1 MKNARSRIM
10 DNCPIIKFFK
20 TIWRTIKR
28 NIVNAI
34 MEDETIDESEFQA
47 SIILIDPDNTIV
59 NKVNFIKESTSIY
72 FLAKLSKTTSSE
84 WNTSSGHYKLE
95 CWHISGDSKELK
107 FT

>member
-1 MKNARSRIM
+1 MFQDSGNIHLLFGKKSINIKYKIPYYARI
-10 DNCPIIKFFK
+10 
-20 TIWRTIKR
+20 
-28 NIVNAI
+28 
-34 MEDETIDESEFQA
+34 